1 MSVVLVATFLVSLL
15 SLSYADSVYESLMAA
30 RWGIGFGV
38 AAWMLAA
45 VVGFQ
50 ESTSVASAVGKM
62 KAAIA
67 GVVKGV
73 SRRGKDGPDTQPAYE
88 TADTPSD
95 ESSDEPAD
103 ESAAEDDSSAGS
115 AEEGD
120 TEAEPLEEG
129 DSGAAGEA
137 SDVYEVDG
145 GADEGSGGEADGE
158 ADGGETDPDF
168 PDKSDKSDE
177 SDQTESQP

>member
-1 MSVVLVATFLVSLL
+1 
-15 SLSYADSVYESLMAA
+15 
-30 RWGIGFGV
+30 
-38 AAWMLAA
+38 MLAA

-88 TADTPSD
+88 TADTPS
-95 ESSDEPAD
+95 D